1 MGAVLGQTFPW
12 TISQKDS
19 LPCFSWHWPSES
31 CKLCPHPRPPPAP
44 RKGDYLSSRPVDPNF
59 SSENLEEKKKTRSL
73 AGAYKKMHVIKSYM
87 NSSGNSFQGSL
98 KVIQAAVVFPVGSQ
112 TLHSNSQAPW
122 LKTHRL
128 GPTLRSLLQGCYFML
143 YDFNYIWCNFT
154 QSYFY
159 YYNPPLFSISD

>member
-1 MGAVLGQTFPW
+1 
-12 TISQKDS
+12 
-19 LPCFSWHWPSES
+19 
-31 CKLCPHPRPPPAP
+31 
-44 RKGDYLSSRPVDPNF
+44 
-59 SSENLEEKKKTRSL
+59 
-73 AGAYKKMHVIKSYM
+73 MHVIKSYM

-143 YDFNYIWCNFT
+143 YDFNYI
-154 QSYFY
+154 
-159 YYNPPLFSISD
+159 